1 MKDKDRRKPRYRK
14 MVETKIEKARKR
26 GGKRKLLPQKKSNTW
41 KKRHGEKARLE
52 APLRRL

>member
-1 MKDKDRRKPRYRK
+1 
-14 MVETKIEKARKR
+14 MVVTKIEKARKR